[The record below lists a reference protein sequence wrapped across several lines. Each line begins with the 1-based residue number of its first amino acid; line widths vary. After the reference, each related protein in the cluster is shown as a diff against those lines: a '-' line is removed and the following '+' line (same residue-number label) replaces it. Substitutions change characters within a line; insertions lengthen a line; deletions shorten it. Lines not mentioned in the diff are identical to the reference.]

1 MTLQMA
7 DLDVTRASGRLVDAS
22 LATALAAAW
31 LTRELSPEQR
41 DELAALG
48 RLATLPANAALT
60 REGEPT
66 EDCAIVLHGRVAL
79 RMRVPERGMV
89 TILTVEPGDIV
100 GWSAIVPPFRA
111 TSSAVALT
119 PVELALFN
127 GRRLREHLE
136 REQQLAAGFYPLVLR
151 AVARR
156 LEGTRAA
163 VARPVHSA
171 LGRTMVMP
179 SATLTPLASCLAP
192 SLTGCSRLC
201 APTGGS

>member
-1 MTLQMA
+1 MRGPFGTRRDRPESRPLTLQMA
-7 DLDVTRASGRLVDAS
+7 DLDVTRAPGRLVDAS
-22 LATALAAAW
+22 LASALTAAW

-48 RLATLPANAALT
+48 RLATLPANTALT

-66 EDCAIVLHGRVAL
+66 EDCAIVLQGRVAL

-100 GWSAIVPPFRA
+100 GWSAIVPPYRA
-111 TSSAVALT
+111 TSTAVAIT

-127 GRRLREHLE
+127 GRRLRDHLE
-136 REQQLAAGFYPLVLR
+136 RDQQLAAGLYPLVLR

-156 LEGTRAA
+156 LEGTRLQLLDLFTQRW
-163 VARPVHSA
+163 VEPW
-171 LGRTMVMP
+171 
-179 SATLTPLASCLAP
+179 
-192 SLTGCSRLC
+192 
-201 APTGGS
+201 